1 VFLLYVFLFSLTLG
15 VYLDTEGFEVFTT
28 VKISIVVFRVAKP
41 RSVEVVSNVSGLILK
56 IEATHF
62 PKMWV
67 TTQTTT
73 RRRNPEDL
81 HS

>member
-1 VFLLYVFLFSLTLG
+1 
-15 VYLDTEGFEVFTT
+15 VYLDTEGFEVFTA

-41 RSVEVVSNVSGLILK
+41 RSVEVVSNVSWLILK